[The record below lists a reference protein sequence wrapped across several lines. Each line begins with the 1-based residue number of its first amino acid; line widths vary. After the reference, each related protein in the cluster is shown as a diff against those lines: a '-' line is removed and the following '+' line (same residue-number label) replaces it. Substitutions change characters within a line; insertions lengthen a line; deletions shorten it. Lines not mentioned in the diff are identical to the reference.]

1 MMRSLVSLSVEFEI
15 ERRRQLFKQAN
26 YANKVLGE
34 AKNDRSL
41 ISSVKKLI
49 NRFSKRA

>member
-15 ERRRQLFKQAN
+15 ERRRQLYKQAMFSG
-26 YANKVLGE
+26 KVLGE

-41 ISSVKKLI
+41 VASVKKLI